1 MVVQHPGV
9 GVELGQLEGE
19 AHVPVGGAL
28 ALLDGGDEDVPPRGH
43 VASPLVSPEQVHED
57 WDGGK
62 EM

>member
-1 MVVQHPGV
+1 MK
-9 GVELGQLEGE
+9 LRQLEGE

-57 WDGGK
+57 QGDICI
-62 EM
+62 